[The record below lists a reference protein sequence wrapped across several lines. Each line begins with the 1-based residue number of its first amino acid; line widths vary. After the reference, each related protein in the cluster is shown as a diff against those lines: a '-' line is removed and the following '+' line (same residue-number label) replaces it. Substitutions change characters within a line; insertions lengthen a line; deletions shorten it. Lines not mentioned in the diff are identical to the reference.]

1 MKIRQNNVDYGCV
14 PRFERSAFRE
24 PPKTAW
30 PAYSWV
36 WNVNVSKEEIVKQ
49 LDFFKKSNIRT
60 VYILPEPIEFR
71 PKNGMMLLE
80 NYLRDQYMELYRF
93 AAEYAQNLGLQLW
106 LYDEGGWPSG
116 SANGDVVLNDPSLIK
131 QRIDEQPKVL
141 AAGETYTVP
150 EGVVAAFTAN
160 LTRIRGT
167 YVPSRDE
174 TILEYKPVEY
184 KHDNMPYPDL
194 TNPKT
199 AQDFIRF
206 THERYRASI
215 GDLFGPDFKVV
226 FTDEP
231 SIPKARW
238 SIGIAEQF
246 QKQWGYDFL
255 DYLPAIVGEADM
267 GEAGRLAR
275 IHFFELG
282 SEQFAEHYFRAIQD
296 WCGKYGMLSGGHLG
310 GDDETL
316 GCIRHGYMHGL
327 RLLRCMDIPG
337 IDTIWRQIF
346 PKEPVLN
353 ERMNRVENENLFF
366 PRYASSAA
374 NQTAGHPV
382 LSESYAV
389 YGAGLT
395 YDQMRYVMNF
405 QAIRGITIFNIM
417 NVTYNN
423 DGHFMINTRPA
434 YSATH
439 PGAHDRA
446 VFHEYA
452 ARLSYLCSVGTPAQD
467 TALYMPMCDFWAGT
481 HAKSIASEF
490 ERTGQTIE
498 KAQGSFDI
506 FDDDVMESCED
517 EALDQGVVRIGF
529 MNYRNLW
536 FSPCERVPESTK
548 ERLARFIR
556 GGGKV
561 YVVRGDYDPVIAG
574 ATYVDDIPSHVRPL
588 VNCVPANDGIRVMKH
603 TAENGVM
610 MYIFNEALTTVKT
623 RLIFDETKP
632 AYELDEVTGNIYRAG
647 TLSDGQTHMDVELR
661 SGEGRV
667 YLFTDDCL
675 EVDVRE
681 DLRNTLFAELEQFDF
696 RRVKAFVIQEDHFE
710 GQTISEDPQQVQ
722 PGDWQAYAGKE
733 FSGDAIYSTTFP
745 RPVGAPRMYID
756 LGEVKYSC
764 ELFVNGES
772 LGVRY
777 MPPYTYCVDT
787 DKLLQ
792 ENLLELRI
800 SNTPANQF
808 VYTKVFDSYP
818 PEKIGPYHATTLRFE
833 KESLESGLMNSVK
846 LYI

>member
-337 IDTIWRQIF
+337 IDTIWRQ
-346 PKEPVLN
+346 
-353 ERMNRVENENLFF
+353 M
-366 PRYASSAA
+366 
-374 NQTAGHPV
+374 
-382 LSESYAV
+382 
-389 YGAGLT
+389 
-395 YDQMRYVMNF
+395 
-405 QAIRGITIFNIM
+405 
-417 NVTYNN
+417 
-423 DGHFMINTRPA
+423 PA
-434 YSATH
+434 TLYSRS
-439 PGAHDRA
+439 P
-446 VFHEYA
+446 
-452 ARLSYLCSVGTPAQD
+452 TPF
-467 TALYMPMCDFWAGT
+467 T
-481 HAKSIASEF
+481 
-490 ERTGQTIE
+490 
-498 KAQGSFDI
+498 
-506 FDDDVMESCED
+506 
-517 EALDQGVVRIGF
+517 
-529 MNYRNLW
+529 
-536 FSPCERVPESTK
+536 
-548 ERLARFIR
+548 
-556 GGGKV
+556 
-561 YVVRGDYDPVIAG
+561 
-574 ATYVDDIPSHVRPL
+574 
-588 VNCVPANDGIRVMKH
+588 VPALPM
-603 TAENGVM
+603 
-610 MYIFNEALTTVKT
+610 
-623 RLIFDETKP
+623 TKC
-632 AYELDEVTGNIYRAG
+632 GM
-647 TLSDGQTHMDVELR
+647 S
-661 SGEGRV
+661 
-667 YLFTDDCL
+667 
-675 EVDVRE
+675 
-681 DLRNTLFAELEQFDF
+681 
-696 RRVKAFVIQEDHFE
+696 
-710 GQTISEDPQQVQ
+710 
-722 PGDWQAYAGKE
+722 
-733 FSGDAIYSTTFP
+733 
-745 RPVGAPRMYID
+745 
-756 LGEVKYSC
+756 
-764 ELFVNGES
+764 
-772 LGVRY
+772 
-777 MPPYTYCVDT
+777 
-787 DKLLQ
+787 
-792 ENLLELRI
+792 
-800 SNTPANQF
+800 
-808 VYTKVFDSYP
+808 
-818 PEKIGPYHATTLRFE
+818 
-833 KESLESGLMNSVK
+833 
-846 LYI
+846 